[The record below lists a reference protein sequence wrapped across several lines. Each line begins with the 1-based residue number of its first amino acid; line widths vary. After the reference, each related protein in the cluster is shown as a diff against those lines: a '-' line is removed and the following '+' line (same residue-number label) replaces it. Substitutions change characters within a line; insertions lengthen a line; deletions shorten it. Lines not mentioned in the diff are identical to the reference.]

1 MKTISPPPSF
11 DKDLLFRVKTL
22 MFLRVMV
29 ITIFL
34 GSVIIFHR
42 KIGGTLNLGS
52 ISILIVITYLLT
64 LLYAIILPRIKNL
77 RRFCYLQIAADI
89 FVETGVIYVT
99 GGIESPLSFLY
110 TLSII
115 SAGII
120 YHRPGIYFIA
130 SIASIC
136 FGTFIDLEYYNLI
149 HPIYIYPKSDI
160 ANEGSYVFYITF
172 VTICTFFLVALLTGF
187 LVEKL
192 RLTKKELSEKS
203 DHLQELR
210 AFHENVVESMG
221 SGLLT
226 ISIDKRI
233 SSFNNAAAKITGF
246 MFFEIKGKVFSE
258 IFHFPG
264 LQEIHE
270 ITGSNFPNRFEGT
283 FTRKDNKRIYLGM
296 NISALKNDE
305 GNTKGY
311 ICVFQDMTEFKE
323 MEERVVQAERLA
335 AIGSV
340 AAGIAHEIRNPLA
353 SMSGSIQVL
362 KQKPW
367 AEKESKDLMD
377 IVVRETDRLNS
388 IVTRFLD
395 YAHPHPVKLAEYD
408 INSLIQDTLSM
419 LKNSPEYNQK
429 ILVSIR
435 FEKNPLIIKID
446 SQQIQQVLW
455 NLCLNSIQAMPN
467 GGELKVSTKLINNK
481 NNMCAMIQ
489 VSDTGCG
496 IKKENKDSIFDPFY
510 TTKKNGTG
518 LGLAS
523 VCRIIENHKG
533 TIKVQSKES
542 EGSSITLQLPFTS

>member
-1 MKTISPPPSF
+1 
-11 DKDLLFRVKTL
+11 
-22 MFLRVMV
+22 MFLRVIV
-29 ITIFL
+29 ITLFL

-52 ISILIVITYLLT
+52 ISVLTIITYLLT

-77 RRFCYLQIAADI
+77 RRFCYLQITADI

-120 YHRPGIYFIA
+120 YYRPGIYFIA

-192 RLTKKELSEKS
+192 RLTRKELSEKS
-203 DHLQELR
+203 GHLQELR

-226 ISIDKRI
+226 ISMDKRI
-233 SSFNNAAAKITGF
+233 TSFNNAAAKITGF
-246 MFFEIKGKVFSE
+246 TFFEIKGKVFSE
-258 IFHFPG
+258 IFQFPEFPVIQG
-264 LQEIHE
+264 
-270 ITGSNFPNRFEGT
+270 ITDGDFPNHLEGI
-283 FTRKDNKRIYLGM
+283 FTRKDKKKIFLEM
-296 NISALKNDE
+296 NISSLKNNE
-305 GNTKGY
+305 GNIKGY
-311 ICVFQDMTEFKE
+311 IGVFQDKTEFKK

-335 AIGSV
+335 AIGSI

-367 AEKESKDLMD
+367 VEKESKDLMD
-377 IVVRETDRLNS
+377 IVVRETDRLNN

-395 YAHPHPVKLAEYD
+395 YARPHPVKLAEYD
-408 INSLIQDTLSM
+408 INTLIQDTLSM

-467 GGELKVSTKLINNK
+467 GGELKVSTKLITNE
-481 NNMCAMIQ
+481 NNMYAMIQ

-496 IKKENKDSIFDPFY
+496 IKREDKDSIFDPFY

-523 VCRIIENHKG
+523 VYRIIENHKG
-533 TIKVQSKES
+533 TIKVHSKES
-542 EGSSITLQLPFTS
+542 EGSSITLQLPFRA

>member
-1 MKTISPPPSF
+1 MKTISFPSSF
-11 DKDLLFRVKTL
+11 DKDLLFRVKAL
-22 MFLRVMV
+22 MLLRVIV
-29 ITIFL
+29 ITLFL
-34 GSVIIFHR
+34 GSVTIFHH
-42 KIGGTLNLGS
+42 KIGVTLHLGAVS
-52 ISILIVITYLLT
+52 VLTIITYSLT
-64 LLYAIILPRIKNL
+64 LLYAIILPRVKNL
-77 RRFCYLQIAADI
+77 RRFCYLQITSDI

-115 SAGII
+115 STGII
-120 YHRPGIYFIA
+120 HHRPGIYFIA
-130 SIASIC
+130 SIASI
-136 FGTFIDLEYYNLI
+136 FYGTFIDLEYYNLI

-160 ANEGSYVFYITF
+160 ANEGSYVLYITF

-192 RLTKKELSEKS
+192 RLTRKELIEKS
-203 DHLQELR
+203 GNLQKLR

-226 ISIDKRI
+226 ISMDKRI
-233 SSFNNAAAKITGF
+233 TSFNNAATKITGF
-246 MFFEIKGKVFSE
+246 TFFEMKGKVFSE
-258 IFHFPG
+258 IFHFPE

-270 ITGSNFPNRFEGT
+270 ITGSDFPNRFEDI

-296 NISALKNDE
+296 NISSLKNDE

-311 ICVFQDMTEFKE
+311 ICVFQDMTKFKE

-335 AIGSV
+335 AIGKV

-367 AEKESKDLMD
+367 VEKESKDLMD

-388 IVTRFLD
+388 IVTRFLS
-395 YAHPHPVKLAEYD
+395 YAHPHPVKLSEYD
-408 INSLIQDTLSM
+408 INTLIQDTLSM
-419 LKNSPEYNQK
+419 LKNSPEYNQR
-429 ILVSIR
+429 IVASTR
-435 FEKNPLIIKID
+435 FKKNPLIIKID

-455 NLCLNSIQAMPN
+455 NLCLNSIQAMPD
-467 GGELKVSTKLINNK
+467 GGKLEVSTGLINNK
-481 NNMCAMIQ
+481 NNMHAVIQ

-496 IKKENKDSIFDPFY
+496 IRKEDKDSIFVPFY

-523 VCRIIENHKG
+523 VYRIMENHKG
-533 TIKVQSKES
+533 TINVESKVS
-542 EGSSITLQLPFTS
+542 EGSSISLQIPLRT